1 MKKDVQHELSIIF
14 KLLGSERRLAILA
27 LLREKPCSVSEI
39 VDQLSMEQSA
49 VSHQLQIL
57 REVQVVTVEKV
68 GRSVYYQLN
77 DSHILTLLNNAE
89 HHVDHVLRQMSHAEA
104 VAEEQAETKKNR
116 Q

>member
-27 LLREKPCSVSEI
+27 LLRDKPCSVSEI

-49 VSHQLQIL
+49 VSHQLQML
-57 REVQVVTVEKV
+57 REAQVVTVEKV

-89 HHVDHVLRQMSHAEA
+89 HHVDHVLRQMSHEEA
-104 VAEEQAETKKNR
+104 VAGKQAESQEKH